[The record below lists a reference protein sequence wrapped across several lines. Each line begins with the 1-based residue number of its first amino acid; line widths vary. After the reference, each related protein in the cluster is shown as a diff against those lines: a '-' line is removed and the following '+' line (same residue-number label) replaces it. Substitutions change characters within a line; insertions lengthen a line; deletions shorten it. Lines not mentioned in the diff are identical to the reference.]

1 MPLLAIAVV
10 ALVIVLSIHVCR
22 TGRSR
27 MWLPVIWVLP
37 VLGSI
42 IYVLVEMV
50 PQLFGGEEGEARG
63 RAKAELESLERAAD
77 IEIERRLTARAAA
90 ADTDPNLNGG
100 SVHARLQLAE
110 ACLLREK
117 YDEAAQLF
125 AGARQGFFA
134 NSPDII
140 HGLAR
145 AHFGRGDM
153 ATAIQLLDELVAG
166 NASYQPHAVMILK
179 ARALAKHGDAAA
191 ALSILESL
199 LADANNLKG
208 RRLEA
213 QYRYAEILWQQGE
226 KPKALAALTEILRH
240 EKLFRVSDHERHWIQ
255 LADQAM
261 KAIA

>member
-1 MPLLAIAVV
+1 MPLLAIAVL
-10 ALVIVLSIHVCR
+10 ALVVVLSIHVCR

-37 VLGSI
+37 ILGSI

-50 PQLFGGEEGEARG
+50 PQLFGGDEGETRARSKAENESRN
-63 RAKAELESLERAAD
+63 RAKV
-77 IEIERRLTARAAA
+77 IEIERRLSARAAA
-90 ADTDPNLNGG
+90 AGADPNIDGG

-117 YDEAAQLF
+117 YDEAAELF
-125 AGARQGFFA
+125 AGAREGFFA
-134 NSPDII
+134 NSPDIL

-153 ATAIQLLDELVAG
+153 AAAIGVLDELVSG
-166 NASYQPHAVMILK
+166 NASYQPHAVTILK
-179 ARALAKHGDAAA
+179 ARALAKQGDAAA
-191 ALSILESL
+191 AVAILKSIL
-199 LADANNLKG
+199 ADTQNLEG

-226 KPKALAALTEILRH
+226 KSKALATLTEILRH
-240 EKLFRVSDHERHWIQ
+240 EKLFRVSDDERHWIR